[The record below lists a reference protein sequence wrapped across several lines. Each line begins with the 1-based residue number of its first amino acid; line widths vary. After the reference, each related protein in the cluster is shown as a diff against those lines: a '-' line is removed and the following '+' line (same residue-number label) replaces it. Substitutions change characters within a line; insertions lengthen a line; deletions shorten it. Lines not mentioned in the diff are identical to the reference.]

1 MNQEKIGNIIKK
13 IRKDNKMSQQ
23 EFAKKYNVSFQAV
36 SKWENGKNIPDI
48 SIIKK
53 ICNDYNLDINNFLDA
68 KHTKKKNYFVI
79 IFIILVLIVSLV
91 IYLIIK
97 TPSNFEFKTITASC
111 KDFTVSG
118 SMAYNDKKSSI
129 YISHVDYCGGD
140 DDTKYEKIECDLME
154 LSGNNLYLVEKCTNI
169 GANTSLENYLK
180 DVQFNIDKYDKS
192 CTRYAKNPLYLIIKA
207 TDSNGVIKDYN
218 IPLELSDNCK
228 AS

>member
-13 IRKDNKMSQQ
+13 LRKDNKMSQQ
-23 EFAKKYNVSFQAV
+23 EFASKYNVSFQAV

-48 SIIKK
+48 AIIKQ
-53 ICNDYNLDINNFLDA
+53 ICNDYNLDINDFLDA
-68 KHTKKKNYFVI
+68 KHNKKKSYYVILTIIIVLLLGLLIYFI
-79 IFIILVLIVSLV
+79 AKKPDS
-91 IYLIIK
+91 
-97 TPSNFEFKTITASC
+97 FEFKTITASC

-169 GANTSLENYLK
+169 GNNINLEEYLK
-180 DVQFNIDKYDKS
+180 DVHFNIDKYDKS
-192 CTRYAKNPLYLIIKA
+192 CTRYAKNALYLIIRA
-207 TDSNGVIKDYN
+207 TTKSGEIKDYS

-228 AS
+228 

>member
-23 EFAKKYNVSFQAV
+23 EFASKYNVSFQAV

-48 SIIKK
+48 AIIKQ
-53 ICNDYNLDINNFLDA
+53 ICNDYNLDINDFLDA
-68 KHTKKKNYFVI
+68 KHSKKKNGLVI
-79 IFIILVLIVSLV
+79 FFIVIVLIIALV
-91 IYLIIK
+91 IYLIVR
-97 TPSNFEFKTITASC
+97 TPSSFEFKTITASC

-154 LSGNNLYLVEKCTNI
+154 LSGNNLYWVEKCTNI
-169 GANTSLENYLK
+169 GNNINLEEYLK
-180 DVQFNIDKYDKS
+180 DVHFNIDKYDKS
-192 CTRYAKNPLYLIIKA
+192 CTRYAKNPLYLIIRA
-207 TDSNGVIKDYN
+207 TTKNGEIKDYS

-228 AS
+228 